1 MINVGKTDKLIRIA
15 FGAFLVLLTLNQSI
29 GSWGYLGIIFIATGV
44 FRWCPLY
51 SLIGI
56 QTSLLHENIK
66 R

>member
-29 GSWGYLGIIFIATGV
+29 GSWGYLGIICIATGV